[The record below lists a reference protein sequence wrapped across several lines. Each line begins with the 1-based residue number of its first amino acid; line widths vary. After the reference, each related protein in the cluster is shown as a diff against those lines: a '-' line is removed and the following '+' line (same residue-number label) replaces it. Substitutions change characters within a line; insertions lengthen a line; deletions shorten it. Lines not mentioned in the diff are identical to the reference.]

1 METDAYRGRFAP
13 SPSGDLHMGS
23 LIAALAS
30 YLDARANNGQWL
42 LRMEDLDPPREEPG
56 AARRILSSLVDH
68 GLRWDGDVLW
78 QSQRSQAYQQ
88 ALDKLA
94 GQDRLFRCDC
104 TRSMLGPEGACAG
117 RCLARQTD
125 ITGPCSLRVQVP
137 VDCHITF
144 SDGIQGKQSEALGQH
159 FPDFILRRKDG
170 LYAYQLAVVVDDA
183 FQKVTHV
190 LRGSD
195 LLDSTGRQIYLQQLL
210 EFDQPSYSH
219 FPVITNTMGQKYS
232 KQNRAPALLAADAPE
247 NLRRALVFLR
257 QPQIPKSLR
266 SCSQI
271 LAQAAENW
279 SRDTIPKQMAVVAAD
294 P

>member
-1 METDAYRGRFAP
+1 
-13 SPSGDLHMGS
+13 MGS

-68 GLRWDGDVLW
+68 GLHWDGDVLW
-78 QSQRSQAYQQ
+78 QSHRSQAYQQ
-88 ALDKLA
+88 ALEKLA
-94 GQDRLFRCDC
+94 AQDRLFRCDC
-104 TRSMLGPEGACAG
+104 TRAMLGPGGACAG
-117 RCLARQTD
+117 RCLPRQAD
-125 ITGPCSLRVQVP
+125 ITEPCALRVRVP

-144 SDGIQGKQSEALGQH
+144 NDGIQGRQSEALGQH

-183 FQKVTHV
+183 FQEIDHV

-219 FPVITNTMGQKYS
+219 FPVITNTQGQKYS
-232 KQNRAPALLAADAPE
+232 KQNHAPALLAADASE
-247 NLRRALVFLR
+247 NLREALAFLQ
-257 QPQIPKSLR
+257 QPQVPKSLR
-266 SCSQI
+266 GCPQI
-271 LAQAAENW
+271 LARAVENW
-279 SRDTIPKQMAVVAAD
+279 SKDTIPGQMAIVAAD